1 MIELHP
7 QVIHRDGKEA
17 FAVLTWEEFT
27 ELREKLDDLID
38 VVELRAAKEE
48 SAGQPTKTLDEVV
61 NELGLSTE

>member
-27 ELREKLDDLID
+27 QLREQLDDLID
-38 VVELRAAKEE
+38 VVELRKAKEE
-48 SAGQPTKTLDEVV
+48 STDEPTKSLDEVIRD
-61 NELGLSTE
+61 LGLSVE